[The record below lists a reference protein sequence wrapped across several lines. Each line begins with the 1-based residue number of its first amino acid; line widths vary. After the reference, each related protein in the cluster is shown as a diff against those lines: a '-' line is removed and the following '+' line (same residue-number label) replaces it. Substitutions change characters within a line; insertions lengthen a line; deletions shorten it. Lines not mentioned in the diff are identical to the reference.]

1 MKTDR
6 NILIAF
12 LLNLCFCVAEFIGGA
27 LIGSVAIASDALHDL
42 GDALSLGIA
51 YVLERIS
58 KRKPDA
64 VHTYGYIRY
73 SVLGSLITTAIL
85 LVGSVAILIS
95 AVGRIISPAP
105 IHYDGMILFAV
116 VGIAVNLIAAFVT
129 AKGESLN
136 QKAVN
141 LHMLEDVLGWAVVL
155 VGAIVMRF
163 TDFAL
168 LDPILSICVA
178 AFILSHA
185 VHNLK
190 DTLNIFLEKSP
201 LSTLQLREHLMALE
215 GIEDVHHIHIWTL
228 DGQTHCATLHAVTA
242 EDPHSIKDSIRH
254 ELTHLGVGHV
264 TIELEVPGEHCHA
277 PICHPEPTHS
287 HHHHHHH
294 HHH

>member
-12 LLNLCFCVAEFIGGA
+12 LLNLSFSLAEFIGGA

-58 KRKPDA
+58 KRKPDS

-73 SVLGSLITTAIL
+73 SVLGSLITTVIL
-85 LVGSVAILIS
+85 LMGSVAIIAS
-95 AVGRIISPAP
+95 AVGRIISPTP
-105 IHYDGMILFAV
+105 IRYDSMILFAV
-116 VGIAVNLIAAFVT
+116 AGVIINMIAARVT

-136 QKAVN
+136 QRAVN

-163 TDFAL
+163 TNFAL

-185 VHNLK
+185 AGNLK
-190 DTLNIFLEKSP
+190 NTINIFLEKSP
-201 LSTLQLREHLMALE
+201 LSTQQLRQHLMELD
-215 GIEDVHHIHIWTL
+215 GIDDVHHIHIWTL

-242 EDPHSIKDSIRH
+242 EDPHAAKDRIRH
-254 ELTHLGVGHV
+254 ALTHLGVGHV

-277 PICHPEPTHS
+277 PICHPEPTHG

-294 HHH
+294 H